1 MLMHNTVVFDYDGVI
16 VDSLDFFIK
25 YFVNACKNE
34 GIDSIATKNKFLS
47 LFEGNMYESMHK
59 RGLSD
64 EQILKVIYILKDG
77 LLKDQANIKMY
88 PGIHEVIK
96 KLSNNNFL
104 FVITSNDSQVV
115 EEYLNSRNLNNFT
128 EIFGSDKDPSKLN
141 NLEFIKKNYKS
152 DNIYY
157 ICDTV
162 GDIVAARKAN
172 VLSISVSWGWHDK
185 NLLLKHSPDFLIS
198 SPLDLL
204 NIIS

>member
-1 MLMHNTVVFDYDGVI
+1 MLMHNTVIFDYDGVI

-34 GIDSIATKNKFLS
+34 GINSIASKNKFLS

-88 PGIHEVIK
+88 PGIHDVIK
-96 KLSNNNFL
+96 KLSNNNTL

-115 EEYLNSRNLNNFT
+115 KEYLSSRNLNNFT
-128 EIFGSDKDPSKLN
+128 EIFGSDKDPSKIN
-141 NLEFIKKNYKS
+141 NLEFIKKNYNS
-152 DNIYY
+152 DKIYFVG
-157 ICDTV
+157 DTV
-162 GDIVAARKAN
+162 GDIIAARNAN

-185 NLLLKHSPDFLIS
+185 DLLLKHSPDFSIS
-198 SPLDLL
+198 SPMDLL

>member
-1 MLMHNTVVFDYDGVI
+1 MLMHNTVIFDYDGVI

-34 GIDSIATKNKFLS
+34 GIHSIATKNKFLS

-96 KLSNNNFL
+96 KLSNNNTL

-115 EEYLNSRNLNNFT
+115 KEYLSSRNLNNFT
-128 EIFGSDKDPSKLN
+128 EIFGSDKDPSKIN
-141 NLEFIKKNYKS
+141 NLEFIKKNYNS
-152 DNIYY
+152 DKIYFVG
-157 ICDTV
+157 DTV
-162 GDIVAARKAN
+162 GDIIAARNAN

-185 NLLLKHSPDFLIS
+185 DLLLKHSPDFLIS